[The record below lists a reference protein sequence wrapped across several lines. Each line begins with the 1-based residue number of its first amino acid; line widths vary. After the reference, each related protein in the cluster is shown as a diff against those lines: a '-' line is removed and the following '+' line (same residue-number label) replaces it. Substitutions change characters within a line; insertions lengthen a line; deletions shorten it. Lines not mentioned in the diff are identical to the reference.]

1 MKDRSRTIEDEITRL
16 EVEIADL
23 ELALGNFVSVEQTVE
38 LSELLTARRKDL
50 ETLMT
55 EWEEVEATI
64 QANR

>member
-1 MKDRSRTIEDEITRL
+1 MKDRSRAIEDEITRL

-23 ELALGNFVSVEQTVE
+23 ELGLGNFVSAEQTVE

-50 ETLMT
+50 EGLMT
-55 EWEEVEATI
+55 EWEQVEATI